1 LLWQNALVHKNLL
14 NGAARGH
21 VIYNRT
27 LENCRHAK
35 LVTTFVEFDSWSVY
49 LLVFPVLFMCTRK

>member
-1 LLWQNALVHKNLL
+1 MEPQED
-14 NGAARGH
+14 